1 MIFFPSCNCRLQSG
15 SFSRAFAA
23 LMICLF
29 MLVIFSFVRD
39 LLACFHIK
47 DFYFSSSSKVASTN
61 EFISQKSVQK
71 KVLPKPNQF
80 REKRHI
86 KQMTSFS
93 FCGSFSNRPQASQ
106 QHKRTENE
114 GVNLEFA
121 LEGAYYTPGPSLSLL
136 LSFWDSLE
144 HLRSFCTPQIVEQTV
159 IQPDFQIGNDCEARS
174 TEKSR
179 H

>member
-1 MIFFPSCNCRLQSG
+1 
-15 SFSRAFAA
+15 
-23 LMICLF
+23 MICLF

-47 DFYFSSSSKVASTN
+47 DFYFSSSSKVATLTN
-61 EFISQKSVQK
+61 SLARNQSK
-71 KVLPKPNQF
+71 KRFCAKPNQF
-80 REKRHI
+80 CKRKRHI

-159 IQPDFQIGNDCEARS
+159 IQPDFKLVMIARREAPRNQSIDSSTKDIIG
-174 TEKSR
+174 
-179 H
+179 